1 MKARLPVECKLT
13 RKQQEAVKQIS
24 EEQAEAVYQR
34 CQFIFFFSAFI
45 ALNEEF
51 HFGNGRLKKF
61 YDAVCETL
69 KEAEAVV
76 DHGAGDVVVDLLIRN
91 LTSRNIA
98 FEDIMDVEVT
108 QVPEEYLTKTKYDRR
123 GYLKAGDE

>member
-13 RKQQEAVKQIS
+13 RKQQEAVRQIS

-34 CQFIFFFSAFI
+34 CQFILFFSAFI

-51 HFGNGRLKKF
+51 HFGDGRLKKF
-61 YDAVCETL
+61 YNAVCETL

-76 DHGAGDVVVDLLIRN
+76 DHGAGDVVVALLIR
-91 LTSRNIA
+91 RNIA

-123 GYLKAGDE
+123 GYLKTGDE

>member
-13 RKQQEAVKQIS
+13 RKQQEAVRQIS

-34 CQFIFFFSAFI
+34 CQFILFFSAFI

-61 YDAVCETL
+61 YDAVCATL

-123 GYLKAGDE
+123 GYLKTGDE